1 MLIITNSVS
10 FQMIMKCLGCVLV
23 LSVLTTHN
31 LVTSKPW
38 EPSTA
43 RYNHYQGHDTHL
55 SNTKITTDTPTH
67 STSTNTF
74 SFSDSNST
82 SPLPSLFKASSRSTK
97 APKDDSFFLSMLVFQ
112 DQVVGRKI
120 STSPSKDQTLSNSN
134 NTFRLK
140 VINSVNKISV
150 KPLENNAKRNNKT
163 NSTTNPVR
171 PVKVKSKI
179 TNKSTVKPITKRVKV
194 TTKPSYIRGK
204 NSTTARPLR
213 KVSTRQ
219 PQKQN
224 KLAVSTIVPSRKN
237 FTELKIATNKNPK
250 PVVHKIF
257 TKLPEKP
264 SYEVKQSWSD
274 VPPVS
279 PQPEIISY
287 SPEFPIN
294 NAAPAPTAD
303 TVTQTSTVDN
313 PTLNNP
319 LSQFNLDVLPS
330 TSGGGADCP
339 TVHIS
344 SAMLTPLQR
353 QGCSDISVVLN
364 SHFHQSNSPT
374 QRVPTAENDPG
385 LPVEPVEA
393 EPVEAAGDIG
403 AAEAD
408 APVADAPVADP
419 PVPADPGGGTG
430 GAPAA
435 ASQPASGGSGGT
447 PGAGGGLPGLP
458 ELPELP
464 MLPEFDLKG
473 TMDFLSWLWGG
484 LGPIFDF
491 FRNPWLYLV
500 PITIFFSVGFLKVM
514 ALFPWWIPALF
525 LFAGSKSKSNV
536 THYKHIHKP
545 VYHPDGWFWNHNTK
559 TWVNV
564 ADYVHHRRRTGG
576 RSLSVNIPKMIE
588 EFARKY
594 QMVAENTQSW
604 KTRKK
609 NR

>member
-1 MLIITNSVS
+1 MLIAIITVFVFF

-23 LSVLTTHN
+23 LCVLTTHN
-31 LVTSKPW
+31 LVSSKPW
-38 EPSTA
+38 EASTA
-43 RYNHYQGHDTHL
+43 RYNYYQGHDTHL

-67 STSTNTF
+67 FSSTNIYNLSDFTLSSSP
-74 SFSDSNST
+74 SFV
-82 SPLPSLFKASSRSTK
+82 KASPRSTK
-97 APKDDSFFLSMLVFQ
+97 APKDETFFLSMLVFK

-120 STSPSKDQTLSNSN
+120 STSPSKDSTLSTSN

-140 VINSVNKISV
+140 VINSVNRISI
-150 KPLENNAKRNNKT
+150 KPLENNHKRNNKT
-163 NSTTNPVR
+163 SSVTTTVR
-171 PVKVKSKI
+171 PTKAKSKI
-179 TNKSTVKPITKRVKV
+179 TNKTTTRVVKK
-194 TTKPSYIRGK
+194 TTKPSSIRGK
-204 NSTTARPLR
+204 ISTTTRPLR
-213 KVSTRQ
+213 KAPPRQ

-224 KLAVSTIVPSRKN
+224 KLAASKIIPSRKN
-237 FTELKIATNKNPK
+237 FTELKIATNKK

-294 NAAPAPTAD
+294 NAAPASTAD
-303 TVTQTSTVDN
+303 TVTQASTVDN

-330 TSGGGADCP
+330 TAGGGADCP

-393 EPVEAAGDIG
+393 EPVEGIDDIG
-403 AAEAD
+403 AAEAG
-408 APVADAPVADP
+408 APLADAPVADP
-419 PVPADPGGGTG
+419 PVGSVPADPPGGGTG
-430 GAPAA
+430 GLPAA

-447 PGAGGGLPGLP
+447 PGGVGGLPSLP

-473 TMDFLSWLWGG
+473 TMDFLSWIWGG

-500 PITIFFSVGFLKVM
+500 PITIFFLLGFLKVM

-536 THYKHIHKP
+536 THYKHVHKP

-594 QMVAENTQSW
+594 QMVTENTQSW

-609 NR
+609 IR